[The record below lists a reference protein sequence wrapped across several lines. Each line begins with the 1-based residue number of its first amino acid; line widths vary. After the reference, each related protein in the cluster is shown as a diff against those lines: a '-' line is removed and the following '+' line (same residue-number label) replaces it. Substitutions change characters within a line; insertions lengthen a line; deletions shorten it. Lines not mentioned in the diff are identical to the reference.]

1 MLMNAKREHQ
11 GAAWRAPIKDG
22 VMFLLADVMHDCSPL
37 EITDMEEYI
46 TEVILTQYL
55 LKAGL
60 VHFGQRGEEAVTKEL
75 SRSLLTQ
82 RP

>member
-1 MLMNAKREHQ
+1 
-11 GAAWRAPIKDG
+11 
-22 VMFLLADVMHDCSPL
+22 MFLLADVMHDCSPL